1 MVNGTEI
8 IGASCSNPSEYISW
22 DGVHYSHAANKWI
35 ANQILNGKLSNP
47 PIPITGA
54 CHKLGHSWSQA
65 LSSNG
70 YLAIMQWKSFKF
82 YQRCGYV
89 SVNNS
94 FSLPWNRTLNSILY
108 RHFINLHRHFTNLHR
123 KVTKEADQCCMSV
136 IISLEVGTSKN
147 FVWLLMETVDM
158 EFIFDNASYKGD
170 F

>member
-70 YLAIMQWKSFKF
+70 YLAIMQWKSLSSIRDAVMFLLIIHFPSHEIELWISFCTDISQICTEKLQKKKINVVWVLL
-82 YQRCGYV
+82 YHLKLGLAKILCG
-89 SVNNS
+89 
-94 FSLPWNRTLNSILY
+94 FSWKL
-108 RHFINLHRHFTNLHR
+108 
-123 KVTKEADQCCMSV
+123 
-136 IISLEVGTSKN
+136 
-147 FVWLLMETVDM
+147 
-158 EFIFDNASYKGD
+158 
-170 F
+170 